1 MPRFDSSV
9 GRTSQ
14 QSGSATGT
22 GRTPC
27 ILRMETNNG
36 DVDFEAKSNALL
48 KGRSVSRRGRLK
60 CVRTDL
66 SNDDTALFLTDA
78 QVAAARQAYMIENEL
93 TTVKDC
99 TDASNVAA
107 DLINRRGFKLVLSK
121 SQTLDS
127 NDSVVRGTIAGV
139 GRDRGRVLILLD
151 EGTFKPDQLN
161 ESCCYYSTEKSC

>member
-48 KGRSVSRRGRLK
+48 KGRSVNRRGRLK

-121 SQTLDS
+121 SQTL
-127 NDSVVRGTIAGV
+127 VVLLHYHLRGQ
-139 GRDRGRVLILLD
+139 
-151 EGTFKPDQLN
+151 E
-161 ESCCYYSTEKSC
+161 